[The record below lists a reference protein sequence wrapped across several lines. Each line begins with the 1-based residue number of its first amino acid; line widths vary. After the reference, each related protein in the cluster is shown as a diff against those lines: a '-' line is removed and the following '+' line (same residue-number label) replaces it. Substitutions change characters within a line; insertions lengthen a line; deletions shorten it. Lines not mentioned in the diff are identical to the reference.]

1 MLENQRQFLGLH
13 WLLVFHIG
21 KIAIGTL
28 TVFGYEILLRELP
41 RFFFIGA
48 AYGKGALFLN
58 GQRFFR

>member
-1 MLENQRQFLGLH
+1 MLEDQRQFLGLH

-41 RFFFIGA
+41 RFFFIRCR
-48 AYGKGALFLN
+48 L
-58 GQRFFR
+58 R